1 MRGLLLFAALLAAC
15 IAPIPAAYA
24 ADGAYEPKV
33 GDWTQYRLMGMDDYV
48 QRHSVIAVE
57 GKGKEA
63 VFVVEITTIMGDTE
77 TSREEL
83 RQTRAEL
90 RADAEAAAGSAAT
103 ETIAVRNK
111 QVETRVSAKSE
122 DDTEY
127 LYYYGSD
134 AVPVSGLVKV
144 EVVGMPMPVTE
155 LIDFGFG
162 G

>member
-1 MRGLLLFAALLAAC
+1 MRGLLLFAALLPACFAAN
-15 IAPIPAAYA
+15 A

-33 GDWTQYRLMGMDDYV
+33 GDWMLYRLMGMDDYL

-57 GKGKEA
+57 ERDKEA
-63 VFVVEITTIMGDTE
+63 VFVIEITTLTSETE

-90 RADAEAAAGSAAT
+90 RADAEAADGSAGT

-111 QVETRVSAKSE
+111 QVETRVTAKSE
-122 DDTEY
+122 DETEY

-134 AVPVSGLVKV
+134 TVPVSGLVKV